1 MSIPIKNNNA
11 QNILFCLKQFFT
23 FVGKPQ
29 ILQSD
34 NGTEYNNG
42 IINNFLTTNN
52 VKHINSS
59 PRHPQ
64 TNGVVEIVH
73 KEVRKNILLN
83 FNQNLDEI
91 SFKNLILDCV
101 DIHNNNVHSVTGF
114 KPTFL
119 LKNDDEEIYELVI
132 NNIKKT
138 EKNIEKED
146 NSNYVLKAG
155 DHLLT
160 LKGAYKA
167 EKNIKCRKTKVKN
180 YKVPLTVL
188 NNYNFGLLKVKIDA
202 DIGSF
207 KIGEEYYIEPKS
219 AKIITD
225 NEWKLVI
232 DDLKHDLEEY
242 NRKIQKEIKNKK
254 KEKKVKKFKK

>member
-1 MSIPIKNNNA
+1 M
-11 QNILFCLKQFFT
+11 
-23 FVGKPQ
+23 
-29 ILQSD
+29 
-34 NGTEYNNG
+34 
-42 IINNFLTTNN
+42 
-52 VKHINSS
+52 
-59 PRHPQ
+59 
-64 TNGVVEIVH
+64 
-73 KEVRKNILLN
+73 LN
-83 FNQNLDEI
+83 FNQILDEI

-114 KPTFL
+114 KPAFL
-119 LKNDDEEIYELVI
+119 IKNDDEEIYELVI

-180 YKVPLTVL
+180 SKVPLTVL

-207 KIGEEYYIEPKS
+207 KIGEEYYIEPK
-219 AKIITD
+219 
-225 NEWKLVI
+225 
-232 DDLKHDLEEY
+232 
-242 NRKIQKEIKNKK
+242 
-254 KEKKVKKFKK
+254 